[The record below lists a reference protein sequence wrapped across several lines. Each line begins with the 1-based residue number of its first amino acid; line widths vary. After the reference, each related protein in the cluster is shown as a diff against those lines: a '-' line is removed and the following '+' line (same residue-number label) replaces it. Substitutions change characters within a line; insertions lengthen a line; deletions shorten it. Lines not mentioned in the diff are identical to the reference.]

1 MEDKN
6 NTHNNRQV
14 LEKVAREIMGAKTPQ
29 EVEKAVKELIRSF
42 S

>member
-1 MEDKN
+1 VENKN
-6 NTHNNRQV
+6 NNNRQV
-14 LEKVAREIMGAKTPQ
+14 FEKVAREIMGAKTPQ